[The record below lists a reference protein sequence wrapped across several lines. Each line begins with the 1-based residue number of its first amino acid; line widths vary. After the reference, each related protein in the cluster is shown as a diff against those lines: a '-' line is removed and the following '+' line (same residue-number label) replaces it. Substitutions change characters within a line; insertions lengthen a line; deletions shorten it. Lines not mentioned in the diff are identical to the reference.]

1 MTGNAVGGARV
12 KALNRRS
19 QNAAIEQ
26 FRAYITV
33 TSLAAACALWWQ
45 NGNKW
50 SETGKIHEIRDKMYC
65 CAFGCQNRNAN
76 HFYRMLSSKTPFEAK
91 RRHLNR
97 QTNE

>member
-19 QNAAIEQ
+19 QTAAIEQ

-50 SETGKIHEIRDKMYC
+50 SETGKIQLFDSH
-65 CAFGCQNRNAN
+65 
-76 HFYRMLSSKTPFEAK
+76 MLFIWSILYLPYSYSMKYY
-91 RRHLNR
+91 LN
-97 QTNE
+97 Q